1 MCLRKRICWEMIGI
15 KMKEAEYKM
24 LREEILLNLK
34 QVSLCSKILYTSVCG
49 ILVFSY
55 NKDFLLTL
63 VSYIIILSIQY
74 ESSSILKGM
83 IRTSMY
89 LYVFIEDGDKEFS
102 WETSLLSG
110 DKKYGRNYASA
121 ISMYI
126 FFSILTFIF
135 SIIAMVNCDDNS
147 CITIFFNMIFGDVY
161 MRDSKIFN
169 SIFLIIVFIVSIYFI
184 NKNKVSYLIEKE
196 KQIELWSCIK
206 YEINK

>member
-1 MCLRKRICWEMIGI
+1 
-15 KMKEAEYKM
+15 MKEAEYKM

-184 NKNKVSYLIEKE
+184 NKIEH
-196 KQIELWSCIK
+196 STG
-206 YEINK
+206 